1 MEEGVYPH
9 QTSSSIMLKIALVRI
24 QLWIY
29 VAVATIFAQ
38 NL

>member
-1 MEEGVYPH
+1 MEGVYSQ

-29 VAVATIFAQ
+29 VTVATISAQ

>member
-1 MEEGVYPH
+1 MEGVYPH
-9 QTSSSIMLKIALVRI
+9 QTSYSIMLKIALVRI

-29 VAVATIFAQ
+29 VTIVTISTQ